1 MPVISGGK
9 VIEGARHR
17 GAAGENTEGSLG
29 LFANAG
35 APVDGTTKAGVAE
48 KGALLIDTT
57 NANLYVNAGT
67 KASPTWKL
75 VTRAA

>member
-1 MPVISGGK
+1 MA
-9 VIEGARHR
+9 VIEGAQYRT
-17 GAAGENTEGSLG
+17 GANVGDSTGYG
-29 LFANAG
+29 PFRNAG
-35 APVDGTTKAGVAE
+35 APVNGTTLDNIAE

-67 KASPTWKL
+67 KADSVWKL